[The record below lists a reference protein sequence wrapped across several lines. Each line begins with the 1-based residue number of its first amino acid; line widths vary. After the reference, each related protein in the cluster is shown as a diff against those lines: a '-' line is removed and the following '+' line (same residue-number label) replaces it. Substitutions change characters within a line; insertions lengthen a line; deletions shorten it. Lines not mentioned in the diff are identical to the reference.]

1 MNKPRSASPTPSLQ
15 QHPTNVEWSCLLMLG
30 QVSQG
35 RGPPY
40 IADELSPQTQA
51 LQSKLESEGAS
62 LWTATP
68 AWPTSSLELEDGKNS
83 FHL

>member
-1 MNKPRSASPTPSLQ
+1 
-15 QHPTNVEWSCLLMLG
+15 MLG

-83 FHL
+83 LSIHLRLSLFLQQTEKGEHKCNKVQHT